1 MALPLRISTSAHCAC
16 ATVGE
21 LAHQPSTVIVRPAPP
36 VLNCWY
42 TPPLMPVPVRWSRP
56 ATFTTAPSVPRSL
69 QTRQPVSPCAKSP
82 FATRLATG
90 GAVVTVTDTSALAV
104 PPLPS
109 LTVRVAV

>member
-1 MALPLRISTSAHCAC
+1 MTSTSAHWPF

-21 LAHQPSTVIVRPAPP
+21 LAHQPSIVIVRPAPP
-36 VLNCWY
+36 GLNCWY
-42 TPPLMPVPVRWSRP
+42 APPVIPDPARWSWP
-56 ATFTTAPSVPRSL
+56 AAFTTELSAPRSL

-82 FATRLATG
+82 FAIRLVTG
-90 GAVVTVTDTSALAV
+90 GDVVTVTDTRALAV